1 MISYF
6 KYFFYLH
13 RCKSF
18 KDNLLTIC
26 IMEGNSSVTQSKYSD
41 GVYSGHVKW
50 FNRTAGWGFLTL
62 TGEGETS
69 GDDIF
74 VHWNSLSVDKEQ
86 YRYLVNG
93 EYVSFK
99 ITFNKDAKHPYQAEE
114 VRGVNGGNLMC
125 ETRNEQLRSRPQ
137 NTRNT
142 TASGTGHRRV
152 NPRGRGPRNGRR
164 TQGPPRPTF
173 VDENGETWVKVT
185 SRRGDQTTRE
195 TQ

>member
-1 MISYF
+1 MSELQKCAKKRNESFLCVFNAINWTDNNTYIYIMSYS

-13 RCKSF
+13 RCKQF
-18 KDNLLTIC
+18 KDNPLTIC
-26 IMEGNSSVTQSKYSD
+26 LMEGDSSVTQSKYSD

-125 ETRNEQLRSRPQ
+125 
-137 NTRNT
+137 
-142 TASGTGHRRV
+142 
-152 NPRGRGPRNGRR
+152 
-164 TQGPPRPTF
+164 
-173 VDENGETWVKVT
+173 
-185 SRRGDQTTRE
+185 
-195 TQ
+195 

>member
-1 MISYF
+1 
-6 KYFFYLH
+6 
-13 RCKSF
+13 
-18 KDNLLTIC
+18 
-26 IMEGNSSVTQSKYSD
+26 MEGDSSVTQSKYSD

-62 TGEGETS
+62 IGESDTS

-74 VHWNSLSVDKEQ
+74 VHWKSLSVDKEQ

-137 NTRNT
+137 NTRSSTTTT
-142 TASGTGHRRV
+142 TASGSSGHRRV

-164 TQGPPRPTF
+164 TQGPPRQTF
-173 VDENGETWVKVT
+173 VDENGEKWVKV
-185 SRRGDQTTRE
+185 SHRRGGQTIDESR
-195 TQ
+195 